1 MDSKAGV
8 LSYTL
13 ERTILVTVKI
23 IPLLILLS
31 LRLFSAEGAVVQV
44 DLRTRDPITGVA
56 IQTRQAIDS
65 ARIGVVVMDMWS
77 YHWCMTCAERA
88 AALVPRMNR
97 ALAGAR
103 KLGMT
108 VVFTPTSAIAA
119 YENSPQRKAAQSLP
133 DAPWPTLQAVD
144 YPQCGLKNA
153 FSCRCGPGIDCPRNW
168 GGDSMNRALEIKKS
182 DLVAWGTRELWNI
195 VQAKKLE
202 RLVYVG
208 IAADICVLGKGEG
221 MVPMRK
227 LGVPCALARDLTD
240 TDSYP
245 PEEALEHTLRI
256 LETQFAPTLD
266 FADLLAEQGLWPGTE
281 SVEMVRIQP
290 WGKPRRPYFFKEFTT
305 VTLECA
311 PQLGR
316 EIRYTLD
323 GVEPAITSPLYSRPI
338 ILTHQTTLR
347 ARAFREGKPA
357 GLPSDAFYVKLP
369 ATPPSPTLRLWELA
383 PTRVRYSDFKSEW
396 HVPAQTWGLILREV
410 NYYQGIT
417 LHAPGEIEFAVPAD
431 ATRFVALAGADDAP
445 KGRFNAQFLGQYP
458 SMTFQVFIDG
468 RMQAES
474 PVMRMGQVPWPFDVP
489 IPRRAKRLR
498 LVVTSAG
505 DGSRLDIGDF
515 AQSGFIIPGYN
526 GPKNLY

>member
-1 MDSKAGV
+1 MKFS
-8 LSYTL
+8 
-13 ERTILVTVKI
+13 R
-23 IPLLILLS
+23 LL
-31 LRLFSAEGAVVQV
+31 LFSFWTVFCAEGADILL
-44 DLRTRDPITGVA
+44 DLQTRHPKTGAV
-56 IQTRQAIDS
+56 IQTREAIDP

-88 AALVPRMNR
+88 GALVPRMNR

-119 YENSPQRKAAQSLP
+119 HEDSLQRKRARSVP
-133 DAPWPTLQAVD
+133 DAPWPMLQAVNT
-144 YPQCGLKNA
+144 PQCGLKNP

-168 GGDSMNRALEIKKS
+168 GGDSMNPALQIKPS
-182 DLVAWGTRELWNI
+182 DFMAWGTRELWNI

-202 RLVYVG
+202 RLLYVG

-221 MVPMRK
+221 MVPMRR

-245 PEEALEHTLRI
+245 PEEALEHTLKVI
-256 LETQFAPTLD
+256 ETQFAPTFD
-266 FADLLAEQGLWPGTE
+266 FSELLSRQGLWSGSE
-281 SVEMVRIQP
+281 SVEMVKVRP
-290 WGKPRRPYFFKEFTT
+290 WGKPRRPYFFNESTT
-305 VTLECA
+305 ITLERA

-323 GVEPAITSPLYSRPI
+323 GSEPVAASPLYSRPI
-338 ILTHQTTLR
+338 ILRDQRTLR
-347 ARAFREGKPA
+347 ARAFRDCKPV
-357 GLPSDAFYVKLP
+357 GLSSDAFYVKLSP
-369 ATPPSPTLRLWELA
+369 TPPSPTLRLWELE
-383 PTRVRYSDFKSEW
+383 PTRVHYSDLKSEW
-396 HVPAQTWGLILREV
+396 HVPARTWGLILRQV

-468 RMQAES
+468 RRQAES

-489 IPRRAKRLR
+489 IPRGAKSLR
-498 LVVTSAG
+498 LVVSNAG
-505 DGSRLDIGDF
+505 DGSRLDLGDF
-515 AQSGFIIPGYN
+515 AQSGFIIPDYK